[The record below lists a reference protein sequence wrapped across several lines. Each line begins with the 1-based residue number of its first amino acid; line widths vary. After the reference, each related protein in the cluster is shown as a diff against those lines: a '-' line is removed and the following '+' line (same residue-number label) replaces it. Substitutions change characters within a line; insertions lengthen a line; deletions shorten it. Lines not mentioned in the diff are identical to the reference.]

1 MTSGSPTQVAPTDGF
16 EAIVDLSRT
25 VNFRPRVTRFL
36 FLRHGETEG
45 NRKGVYQSPET
56 PLNAAG
62 EAQAAAAA
70 ERLRGLPIAHV
81 AASPMMRA
89 WRTAAVV
96 TDGRGLTPEPDGGLQ
111 ERLYLGMA
119 GEPIG
124 RMDWRNEFPACESLA
139 TFVGRAGE
147 ALARWTA
154 GADRDDGDL
163 LVVSHGG
170 VLLVLAALTGVD
182 LTADLRRN
190 ATPILFM
197 RSTAGW
203 AAHPVD

>member
-1 MTSGSPTQVAPTDGF
+1 MAAGSSTQVAPTLGY
-16 EAIVDLSRT
+16 EAIVDLSRR
-25 VNFRPRVTRFL
+25 VDFRPKRTRFV

-45 NRKGVYQSPET
+45 NRTGVYQWPDT

-62 EAQAAAAA
+62 EAQASEAA
-70 ERLRGLPIAHV
+70 ERLKGVPLAHV

-96 TDGRGLTPEPDGGLQ
+96 TDGRDVTPEPDGSLQ
-111 ERLYLGMA
+111 ERLFLGLA
-119 GEPIG
+119 GTPIG
-124 RMDWRNEFPACESLA
+124 KMDWRDEFPAVERLS
-139 TFVGRAGE
+139 TFVARAGE
-147 ALARWTA
+147 ALARRVA
-154 GADRDDGDL
+154 EPDDPDGDL

-182 LTADLRRN
+182 LAGDLRRN
-190 ATPILFM
+190 ATPILFL

-203 AAHPVD
+203 EAHPVG